1 MIKNALMFITGVG
14 MSSIARKW
22 IMSLTGL
29 FLCFFL
35 LGHLMGNLILLSG
48 DGAKE
53 AFNEYAA
60 FMGSNPAVQVLRIVT
75 YAGILFHIFYAI
87 ALSIKNKSARKQGYA
102 YTNTIPKNSSLASKI
117 MLHLGAI
124 VLIFLGLHLYS
135 FWYQHNFIGY
145 ESLNNIDNLYDLVV
159 FRFSDLKY
167 SAFYVIVMFFLG
179 YHLWHGFQ
187 SGFQSL
193 GINHP
198 KYSPLIEK
206 AGSGFA
212 IIIPLGFAVIP
223 VFIYLTNS

>member
-22 IMSLTGL
+22 IMGISGL

-35 LGHLMGNLILLSG
+35 LGHLLGNLILLSG

-60 FMGSNPAVQVLRIVT
+60 FMGTNPGVQVLRVVT
-75 YAGILFHIFYAI
+75 YAGIIFHIVYAI

-102 YTNTIPKNSSLASKI
+102 YQEVLPKNSSLASKI

-135 FWYQHNFIGY
+135 FWYQHNFVGY
-145 ESLNNIDNLYDLVV
+145 EALAVDNIYDLVV
-159 FRFSDLKY
+159 LKFSDLKY
-167 SAFYVIVMFFLG
+167 SGFYVIAMFFLA
-179 YHLWHGFQ
+179 YHLAHGFK

-193 GINHP
+193 GVNHP
-198 KYSPLIEK
+198 KYTPLIEK
-206 AGSGFA
+206 AGLAFA
-212 IIIPLGFAVIP
+212 IIVPLMFACIPIC
-223 VFIYLTNS
+223 IYLTN